1 MSLSQGEKQK
11 INIIR
16 ALNSD
21 KEILLIDEAS
31 NYLDKKTVKI
41 FHSLLEKEYLNKQRK
56 IIVYVSHHSA
66 SFQKENCNYIDSNSF
81 SEVNY

>member
-31 NYLDKKTVKI
+31 NY
-41 FHSLLEKEYLNKQRK
+41 
-56 IIVYVSHHSA
+56 
-66 SFQKENCNYIDSNSF
+66 
-81 SEVNY
+81 